1 MLQSLGNIL
10 QNSPSR
16 SPLVKGVQAAMAI
29 EAANNLITEFWGSAG
44 TRYAR
49 ALYVKNRILTIAC
62 LSSSMSQEIKLREAE
77 LIKRL
82 NQSQGIK
89 TIEKV
94 RCLS

>member
-10 QNSPSR
+10 QSSPSR
-16 SPLVKGVQAAMAI
+16 SPLVKGVQAAMAV
-29 EAANNLITEFWGSAG
+29 ETANNLISELWGEAG
-44 TRYAR
+44 AKYAR
-49 ALYVKNRILTIAC
+49 ALYVKDRILTIAC
-62 LSSSMSQEIKLREAE
+62 LSSSMAQDIKVREVE
-77 LIKRL
+77 LVGRM

>member
-10 QNSPSR
+10 QSSPSR
-16 SPLVKGVQAAMAI
+16 SPLVKGVQAAMAV
-29 EAANNLITEFWGSAG
+29 EAANALIGEFWGEAG
-44 TRYAR
+44 VKYAR
-49 ALYVKNRILTIAC
+49 ALYVKDRILTIAC
-62 LSSSMSQEIKLREAE
+62 LSSSMAQEIKLREAE
-77 LIKRL
+77 LVKRM